1 MIRNK
6 KFKSSLNKSEIKN
19 NKLLRLILDD
29 VQDGLWEYEISTD
42 KYTIISKN
50 KDFSYL
56 NQNITKVQM

>member
-6 KFKSSLNKSEIKN
+6 RFRSSLDKSEIKN

-42 KYTIISKN
+42 KYTIISN
-50 KDFSYL
+50 HL
-56 NQNITKVQM
+56 